1 MLSEEAHQVAEHAAE
16 HVNQEDPT
24 YIVDYVM
31 HHVQDSHE
39 WHLPGFAIDLPH
51 IELFGLDISITKHVV
66 MMWLAGLIVLFI
78 FSRLAKR
85 ESTVPKG
92 SFTNFFEVLVVFVR
106 DDMVY
111 NIMGEKLGRRFLPF
125 FLTQFFF
132 ILMCNLLGLVPFMA
146 TATGNIAVTGGLAVI
161 TLIMTQVG
169 GMLEQGFFTYLKNIV
184 PPGIPLWLLPIMVP
198 VEILGQFTKP
208 FALTVRL
215 FANMTA
221 GHLVIL
227 SLFALIFIF
236 KTFGDV
242 VSYAVAPGV
251 VGFVLF
257 ISLLEI
263 FVALIQAYIFTFL
276 SIIFIGA
283 ALHPEH

>member
-1 MLSEEAHQVAEHAAE
+1 MLSEASEAAHNGHP
-16 HVNQEDPT
+16 EDPE
-24 YIVDYVM
+24 YIVNYIM
-31 HHVQDSHE
+31 HHVQDAHE
-39 WHLPGFAIDLPH
+39 LDFFGWKLELPH
-51 IELFGLDISITKHVV
+51 IELFGFDLSITKHVV
-66 MMWLAGLIVLFI
+66 MMWLAGLIITLLF
-78 FSRLAKR
+78 SKLAKKR
-85 ESTVPKG
+85 SLSPKG
-92 SFTNFFEVLVVFVR
+92 SYSNFFEVFVVFVR
-106 DDMVY
+106 DEMVY
-111 NIMGEKLGRRFLPF
+111 KIMGEETGRRFLPF

-132 ILMCNLLGLVPFMA
+132 ILTCNLLGLVPFCS
-146 TATGNIAVTGGLAVI
+146 TATGNIAVTGALALI
-161 TLIMTQVG
+161 TLFMTQVG
-169 GMLEQGFFTYLKNIV
+169 GMVEQGFFTYLKNIV

-236 KTFGDV
+236 KSFSDL

-251 VGFVLF
+251 VGFVIF
-257 ISLLEI
+257 INLLEI

-283 ALHPEH
+283 AIHPEH

>member
-1 MLSEEAHQVAEHAAE
+1 VLSEGAEAASHA
-16 HVNQEDPT
+16 NQEDPT
-24 YIVDYVM
+24 YIVDHVM
-31 HHVQDSHE
+31 HHVQDSDYIAFFD
-39 WHLPGFAIDLPH
+39 WKLKLPH
-51 IELFGLDISITKHVV
+51 FELFGLDLSITKHVV
-66 MMWLAGLIVLFI
+66 MMWVAAILLIFV
-78 FSRLAKR
+78 FSKLAKKKAL
-85 ESTVPKG
+85 TPTG
-92 SFTNFFEVLVVFVR
+92 AFTNFFEVFVVFIR

-111 NIMGEKLGRRFLPF
+111 NIMGERLGRRFMPF

-132 ILMCNLLGLVPFMA
+132 ILTCNLLGLVPFCA
-146 TATGNIAVTGGLAVI
+146 TATGNIAVTGALAII
-161 TLIMTQVG
+161 TLLTTQIG
-169 GMLEQGFFTYLKNIV
+169 GMIEQGFFTYLKNIV
-184 PPGIPLWLLPIMVP
+184 PPGIPVWLLPIMVP

-236 KTFGDV
+236 KSFGDF
-242 VSYAVAPGV
+242 VSYAVAPGI

>member
-1 MLSEEAHQVAEHAAE
+1 MLSEEAHALHAD
-16 HVNQEDPT
+16 QQDPE
-24 YIVDYVM
+24 YIVDHVM
-31 HHVQDSHE
+31 HHVQD
-39 WHLPGFAIDLPH
+39 ANYIDLPGLK
-51 IELFGLDISITKHVV
+51 IELPHLHLFGLDLSITKHVV
-66 MMWLAGLIVLFI
+66 MMWISAIIVLAI
-78 FSRLAKR
+78 FAVLARRK
-85 ESTVPKG
+85 TLVPKG
-92 SFTNFFEVLVVFVR
+92 SFRNFFEVFVVFVR
-106 DDMVY
+106 DEMVY
-111 NIMGEKLGRRFLPF
+111 KIMGEEMGRRFLPF

-132 ILMCNLLGLVPFMA
+132 ILTCNLLGLVPFMA
-146 TATGNIAVTGGLAVI
+146 TATGNIAVTGALALI
-161 TLIMTQVG
+161 TLGVTQIG
-169 GMLEQGFFTYLKNIV
+169 GMIEQGFFTYLKNIV
-184 PPGIPLWLLPIMVP
+184 PPGIPAWLLPIMVP

-236 KTFGDV
+236 RGFGDI
-242 VSYAVAPGV
+242 VSYAVSPGV

>member
-1 MLSEEAHQVAEHAAE
+1 MLSEGTEAAHHA
-16 HVNQEDPT
+16 NQEDPT
-24 YIVDYVM
+24 YIVDHVM
-31 HHVQDSHE
+31 HHVQDSNYISFFD
-39 WHLPGFAIDLPH
+39 WKLKLPH
-51 IELFGLDISITKHVV
+51 LELFGLDLSITKHVV
-66 MMWLAGLIVLFI
+66 MMWIVSVLLIFV
-78 FSRLAKR
+78 FSKLAKKR
-85 ESTVPKG
+85 GLTPTGAFS
-92 SFTNFFEVLVVFVR
+92 NFFEVFVVFIR

-111 NIMGEKLGRRFLPF
+111 NIMGEKLGRRFMPF

-132 ILMCNLLGLVPFMA
+132 ILTCNLLGLVPFCA
-146 TATGNIAVTGGLAVI
+146 TATGNIAVTGALAII
-161 TLIMTQVG
+161 TLLVTQIG
-169 GMLEQGFFTYLKNIV
+169 GMVEQGFFTYLKNIV
-184 PPGIPLWLLPIMVP
+184 PPGIPAWLLPIMVP

-236 KTFGDV
+236 KSFGDV

-283 ALHPEH
+283 ALRPEH

>member
-1 MLSEEAHQVAEHAAE
+1 VLSEEAHAAHANE
-16 HVNQEDPT
+16 QDPE
-24 YIVDYVM
+24 YIVDHVM
-31 HHVQDSHE
+31 HHVQDANY
-39 WHLPGFAIDLPH
+39 LDIAGFRIDLPH
-51 IELFGLDISITKHVV
+51 LEIFGLDISITKHVV
-66 MMWLAGLIVLFI
+66 MLWLSAFIVFAVFTALARRRSIIPAGTF
-78 FSRLAKR
+78 R
-85 ESTVPKG
+85 
-92 SFTNFFEVLVVFVR
+92 NFFEVFVVFVR
-106 DDMVY
+106 DEMVY
-111 NIMGEKLGRRFLPF
+111 KIMGEEMGRRFLPF

-132 ILMCNLLGLVPFMA
+132 ILTCNLLGLVPFMA
-146 TATGNIAVTGGLAVI
+146 TATGNIAVTGALALITLAV
-161 TLIMTQVG
+161 TQIG
-169 GMLEQGFFTYLKNIV
+169 GMMEQGFFTYLRNIV
-184 PPGIPLWLLPIMVP
+184 PPGIPVWLYPIMVP

-236 KTFGDV
+236 RGFGDV
-242 VSYAVAPGV
+242 VSYAVSPGV